1 MKKLLQWVSEAPKVP
16 LLVLSVLLFA
26 GLVWLDYRTGRAVRL
41 SIFYWIPIAAV
52 TWRGGTV
59 WGLTMVTASSLA
71 RLWVDWHDMP
81 ARDKAL
87 GIGLDFLFW
96 LTSFSVLCLLLSKL
110 QELLELQE
118 TLAHTDHITGIPNSR
133 AFQRCIERELERGR
147 RSGLPLSLAYV
158 DVDDF
163 KGINDKYGHDA
174 GNDLLRE
181 VADAGRSSLRAGDTM
196 ARIGGD
202 EFAVL
207 LPMTGDQE
215 AKKAMERFIDTLVP
229 ALAERFR
236 ATVSIG
242 LVTTCDNRP
251 SAKRLL
257 DAADALMYE
266 VKSAGKNG
274 IRQAC
279 LDSKRG
285 RGIEPWSHQDGA
297 S

>member
-1 MKKLLQWVSEAPKVP
+1 VKKLLKSVSEAPRVP
-16 LLVLSVLLFA
+16 VLLLSALLFI
-26 GLVWLDYRTGRAVRL
+26 GLVWLDYKTGKAVRL
-41 SIFYWIPIAAV
+41 SIFYWVPIAVV

-59 WGLTMVTASSLA
+59 WGLIMVFASSLA
-71 RLWVDWHDMP
+71 RLWIDWHDML
-81 ARDKAL
+81 ARGNAL
-87 GIGLDFLFW
+87 DIGLDFLFW

-118 TLAHTDHITGIPNSR
+118 TLAHTDHITGMPNAR
-133 AFQRCIERELERGR
+133 AFERCIERELERGR

-163 KGINDKYGHDA
+163 KGVNDKYGHDA
-174 GNDLLRE
+174 GNELLRK
-181 VADAGRSSLRAGDTM
+181 VADAGRLSLRAGDTM

-215 AKKAMERFIDTLVP
+215 AKKAIERFRDTLVP
-229 ALAERFR
+229 ALGERFR

-242 LVTTCDNRP
+242 LVTTWDNGP
-251 SAKRLL
+251 SAARLL
-257 DAADALMYE
+257 DTADAIMYE
-266 VKSAGKNG
+266 VKNAGKDG
-274 IRQAC
+274 IKQVC
-279 LDSKRG
+279 LNSRLG
-285 RGIEPWSHQDGA
+285 REPKPWSHQEGA

>member
-1 MKKLLQWVSEAPKVP
+1 
-16 LLVLSVLLFA
+16 
-26 GLVWLDYRTGRAVRL
+26 
-41 SIFYWIPIAAV
+41 
-52 TWRGGTV
+52 
-59 WGLTMVTASSLA
+59 
-71 RLWVDWHDMP
+71 
-81 ARDKAL
+81 
-87 GIGLDFLFW
+87 LDFLFW
-96 LTSFSVLCLLLSKL
+96 LASFSVLCLLLSKL

-133 AFQRCIERELERGR
+133 AFHRCIEGELERGR
-147 RSGLPLSLAYV
+147 RSGLPVSVAYV
-158 DVDDF
+158 DIDDF
-163 KGINDKYGHDA
+163 KGINDRYGHDA
-174 GNDLLRE
+174 GNELLRE

-202 EFAVL
+202 EFAIL

-215 AKKAMERFIDTLVP
+215 AKKAMERFRDTLAP

-242 LVTTCDNRP
+242 LVTTCDNRL

-257 DAADALMYE
+257 DAADALMYQ

-274 IRQAC
+274 MRQTR
-279 LDSKRG
+279 LDSRRG
-285 RGIEPWSHQDGA
+285 REPEPLSHQDGA